1 MSSAGADNS
10 SAINFYLQAVEQVQ
24 FQGETREHTQFQ
36 EWKKKDANQLKDPDM
51 QNAVR
56 LHLNYLVISLQRA
69 MGATVDQLTPS
80 LLNYINQVQT
90 DQDAIASQGMM
101 KQSIAS
107 SIFVKWY
114 GLGGMITGLKDWEMT
129 PGDVDGIYAMTLLP
143 EMRKNKDPRVLQYW
157 DDKISR
163 EAAQA
168 SKSNLS
174 FTAQDFEQMRRPKLL
189 WSRAE
194 DELLLGQRNRAISD
208 MFALIKN
215 YGNHPDAGAWISEL
229 KGILSP
235 APAES
240 SATPAGG

>member
-1 MSSAGADNS
+1 MKSQNNKLIQDLSAAGADNS

-114 GLGGMITGLKDWEMT
+114 GLGGMIIGLKDWEMT

-163 EAAQA
+163 EASQA

-174 FTAQDFEQMRRPKLL
+174 FTAQDFEQCADRSCFGRARRMNCC
-189 WSRAE
+189 SAS
-194 DELLLGQRNRAISD
+194 AI
-208 MFALIKN
+208 AR
-215 YGNHPDAGAWISEL
+215 
-229 KGILSP
+229 
-235 APAES
+235 
-240 SATPAGG
+240 SATCSR